1 MRVLGVG
8 LGRTGTLSLHRA
20 FQLLNFKSI
29 HYDQVRLRDVL
40 DGSNTRPNFRR
51 YDDVD
56 AVTDIPTGYFYR
68 EILEAYPE
76 CKAVLTVRDVE
87 SWWESSI
94 RHNDQDPVG
103 EPSLRRRL
111 AALVSPTAAATLER
125 HRFKSCLRNYVYGSA
140 VPREFLYKRKFL
152 EYYERVPTE
161 IPPERLLVMNIIGGD
176 GWELLCPFL
185 GVPIPSVPFP
195 HENRL
200 RENDARVN
208 VPAAG
213 AACNQLQAG
222 TQRS

>member
-1 MRVLGVG
+1 MKVLGVG

-20 FQLLNFKSI
+20 FQILKFKSI
-29 HYDQVRLRDVL
+29 HYDQERLNDVL
-40 DGSNTRPNFRR
+40 DGSNTRPDFRR

-68 EILEAYPE
+68 EVLAAYPD
-76 CKAVLTVRDVE
+76 CKAVLTVRDVD
-87 SWWESSI
+87 SWWASSI

-103 EPSLRRRL
+103 ETSWRQGRL
-111 AALVSPTAAATLER
+111 LALVSPTAAATLKR
-125 HRFKSCLRNYVYGSA
+125 HRFKTQLRNYVYGSS

-161 IPPERLLVMNIIGGD
+161 IPPHRLLVMNIIGGD
-176 GWELLCPFL
+176 GWEVLCPFL

-200 RENDARVN
+200 HKPEARRS
-208 VPAAG
+208 
-213 AACNQLQAG
+213 QA
-222 TQRS
+222 